1 MGVRTSSWALS
12 AAAFIQMAGVGLIV
26 AFLPGRMMELS
37 GSIRCVGYLA
47 SVFAVPFVLFQ
58 LPLGHLADRHGCKA
72 FIVVGYLLAGLT
84 GLLFFRSATAGS
96 LLAGRLLQGVGEIP
110 TWALAPAL
118 LSLLFPRSKGEAI
131 GIYNASIHLGLT
143 AGSLLSISL
152 ALSGDGRSAFLLYA
166 AMSLAAALIVALLV
180 KDPFS
185 ARRESAEKRG
195 WQELFQALKSLRR
208 PALQAGIILYGG
220 GYGTFVTVI
229 PATLLRQSASAQGRV
244 SLFFALFYIAISL
257 SQIVAG
263 KISDRRG
270 RDVILHAGLALVAA
284 GLALLPAV
292 DGTGTLAFLA
302 LAAFGLGMFCV
313 SSLALLQE
321 ALPLSLRGSASGLFY
336 LLWGVGYFLMPPLLG
351 WFGATF
357 GQGMIFPLMALLFAA
372 ETVVLRLSPADQTAD
387 QK

>member
-12 AAAFIQMAGVGLIV
+12 AAVFIQMAGVGLIV

-37 GSIRCVGYLA
+37 GSIRFVGYLA

-72 FIVVGYLLAGLT
+72 FIVAGYLLSGLA
-84 GLLFFRSATAGS
+84 GLLFFRAAGAWG
-96 LLAGRLLQGVGEIP
+96 LLAGRLLQGFGEIP

-118 LSLLFPRSKGEAI
+118 LSLLFPLSKGGAI
-131 GIYNASIHLGLT
+131 GIYNASMHLGLT
-143 AGSLLSISL
+143 AGSLLSLTL
-152 ALSGDGRSAFLLYA
+152 ALSGDGREAFLLYA
-166 AMSLAAALIVALLV
+166 ALSLAAALIAALLV
-180 KDPFS
+180 RDPLS
-185 ARRESAEKRG
+185 ARGGSAESG
-195 WQELFQALKSLRR
+195 SWSDLFRALRSLRR

-220 GYGTFVTVI
+220 GYGTFLTVI
-229 PATLLRQSASAQGRV
+229 PAALLGQGASGQERV
-244 SLFFALFYIAISL
+244 SLFFTLFYVAVSL

-270 RDVILHAGLALVAA
+270 RDVTLLAGLILVTAGLALF
-284 GLALLPAV
+284 PAFG
-292 DGTGTLAFLA
+292 GTGALAFLA

-313 SSLALLQE
+313 SALARLQE

-351 WFGATF
+351 WVGTAL
-357 GQGMIFPLMALLFAA
+357 GQTTIFPLTALLFAVEA
-372 ETVVLRLSPADQTAD
+372 AALRLTSAGRD
-387 QK
+387 